1 MPRSLEIFIAVL
13 FIILISPLALV
24 IAVAIRLESKGPIIY
39 KQKRIGKG
47 GKPFTLLKFRK
58 MMEGLPKQ
66 GPMLTGRFDPRLT
79 QVGRFL
85 ERTKLDELPQI
96 INVLRGDMSLVGPR
110 PEVPKFTQYYTKKW
124 EIVLSVKPGL
134 LGKNQIKHR
143 NESEMFPP
151 DCVNSENY
159 YIKFILP
166 TKLDVDI
173 QYTKERNFW
182 TDIKIMFH
190 AAFVAIFGSAT
201 ELTFQ
206 SYKIYLRNLFVK
218 EALTA
223 LSFFLALLTLYA
235 IQKPAPP
242 LPVEI
247 HQLILLLLF
256 VCLIRCAV
264 FILSKAPRQ
273 LHDYHSYQEIGKVI
287 GLVGLGTLGYLT
299 VFCLCYR
306 QLISFLLLAAF
317 IDSVY
322 LSFFIIIARWQ
333 LYYYRQKTNFRTD
346 DIPILIVG
354 CNEDT
359 IFTIQSLR
367 RFKKKAYKLIA
378 VVDTSNHRKDH
389 YIAGVPVIELIDDL
403 EHLFKKNQIELV
415 FMIDSALPLSTR
427 LRIGEVCQQLNIL
440 FYQIPSTF
448 QIIESALK
456 RMQSVKRLHK
466 LKQRNIRGENSL
478 SNDVAARI
486 SICQNLIAYLSA
498 NITSNE
504 ELLSIYNKLEI
515 ADKRTTNLI
524 KTVSSLESAIDQKI
538 EEDDALMEF
547 YHLRRKRLEPIL
559 TKCRE
564 ARRDFMAEKLF
575 LMHTQFQLYSKVI
588 DLVNRGYNQ
597 GKYLLLEKS
606 GKTKIEEHLQT
617 LLVLRNEGESVMD
630 KMSQP
635 LDNVSLSYI
644 HEIENELFSIEESI
658 VAPMSEYVEYLKQ
671 ELVNV

>member
-1 MPRSLEIFIAVL
+1 MPRILEIIIA
-13 FIILISPLALV
+13 IIFLLLVSPLALL
-24 IAVAIRLESKGPIIY
+24 IALAIRLESKGPIIY
-39 KQKRIGKG
+39 KQKRIGKD
-47 GKPFTLLKFRK
+47 GKPFTLFKFRK

-96 INVLRGDMSLVGPR
+96 FNVLRGEMSLVGPR

-124 EIVLSVKPGL
+124 QIVLSVKPGL
-134 LGKNQIKHR
+134 LGKNQIIHR

-166 TKLDVDI
+166 TKLNVDI
-173 QYTKERNFW
+173 EYTQQRNVW
-182 TDIKIMFH
+182 NDIKIMFH

-201 ELTFQ
+201 VLTFK
-206 SYKIYLRNLFVK
+206 SYKIYLRNLLIK
-218 EALTA
+218 ESLSVI
-223 LSFFLALLTLYA
+223 SFFLAFLTLYA
-235 IQKPAPP
+235 LQKSN
-242 LPVEI
+242 LPFPVT
-247 HQLILLLLF
+247 ILQF
-256 VCLIRCAV
+256 IIIIAMVCMIRCFV
-264 FILSKAPRQ
+264 FVLAKAPRQ
-273 LHDYHSYQEIGKVI
+273 LNDYHSYQEIGKVI
-287 GLVGLGTLGYLT
+287 GLVGIGTIVYLAA
-299 VFCLCYR
+299 FFLFYR
-306 QLISFLLLAAF
+306 QAFSFLTFAAF
-317 IDSVY
+317 IDFVF

-333 LYYYRQKTNFRTD
+333 LYYSRQKTNFRTD

-367 RFKKKAYKLIA
+367 RFKKKAYKLVA
-378 VVDTSNHRKDH
+378 VVDTSNHRNDRH
-389 YIAGVPVIELIDDL
+389 IAGIPVIELIDDL

-440 FYQIPSTF
+440 FYQIPSNF

-456 RMQSVKRLHK
+456 RMQSVKKLQK
-466 LKQRNIRGENSL
+466 LKQRNIRGDNSL
-478 SNDVAARI
+478 SNDIAARI
-486 SICQNLIAYLSA
+486 HICQHMIEYISTNASA
-498 NITSNE
+498 DRELQSIHGRLENANQRTSNLVKNVSTLE
-504 ELLSIYNKLEI
+504 E
-515 ADKRTTNLI
+515 
-524 KTVSSLESAIDQKI
+524 AIDRKI

-564 ARRDFMAEKLF
+564 ARRDFMAEKLY

-588 DLVNRGYNQ
+588 DLVNQSYSQ
-597 GKYLLLEKS
+597 GKYILLEKS
-606 GKTKIEEHLQT
+606 GKAKIEEHLQT

-658 VAPMSEYVEYLKQ
+658 IAPMSEYVENLKQ